1 MRTVLERN
9 QLPFIDQHERIHDF
23 FLVDWHVWHFWLNIS
38 IIFTKIFTFA
48 RTVTTCWLRKGQ
60 FVHSTTN
67 VRAAVPLCWRES
79 NLVGSNV
86 SAMFPRHLRGLYN
99 NLKVP
104 NVWVTGEN
112 VRKYTEFEGNQE
124 QVLCCITVHSKQLS
138 REDQHKLR
146 FAIRLSKIRLSFVL
160 FECLT
165 QTQKYHCRETNL
177 HICAL
182 SRFSTPF
189 WRVGKHVLK

>member
-1 MRTVLERN
+1 M
-9 QLPFIDQHERIHDF
+9 
-23 FLVDWHVWHFWLNIS
+23 
-38 IIFTKIFTFA
+38 
-48 RTVTTCWLRKGQ
+48 
-60 FVHSTTN
+60 
-67 VRAAVPLCWRES
+67 
-79 NLVGSNV
+79 GSNV
-86 SAMFPRHLRGLYN
+86 SAMFPRYLRGLYN

-189 WRVGKHVLK
+189 